1 MRKIIKSSNTDQ
13 VNTFRLHYFPNIPA
27 SHAEGDGASR
37 TSGALAGEDGSLC
50 EKGLS
55 GSRVSSAEDQLRRQQ
70 AEIERN
76 AYETGFRKGE
86 QDGRTAA
93 RQQTEPLMATL
104 EATLAELDGV
114 RNRLRQ
120 HMEREVVELALHVAR
135 KVIHHE
141 LSVSEDA
148 ILCVVK
154 EAMGHLQDP
163 GQIAIRLNPED
174 LKRIRGAGEGMKTVL
189 EHHENIQFEEDSAIE
204 CGGCYIQTEYGEI
217 DARIEEQL
225 RHIEE
230 AFRAEMRHTA
240 SEDQ

>member
-1 MRKIIKSSNTDQ
+1 LRKIIKSSNTDQ

-27 SHAEGDGASR
+27 SHAEDGGISR
-37 TSGALAGEDGSLC
+37 ASGALC
-50 EKGLS
+50 ETEPS
-55 GSRVSSAEDQLRRQQ
+55 ESRASSAEDQLRRQQ
-70 AEIERN
+70 AEIEHT

-86 QDGRTAA
+86 QDGRAAA
-93 RQQTEPLMATL
+93 RQQAEPLMATL
-104 EATLAELDGV
+104 KAILAELDGV
-114 RNRLRQ
+114 RSRIRQ

-148 ILCVVK
+148 ILRVVK
-154 EAMGHLQDP
+154 DAMGHLQDP
-163 GQIAIRLNPED
+163 GNIAIRLNPED
-174 LKRIRGAGEGMKTVL
+174 LKRIRDTGDGMQAFL
-189 EHHENIQFEEDSAIE
+189 GHHENVQFEEDSAID
-204 CGGCYIQTEYGEI
+204 CGGCYIQTDYGEI

-230 AFRAEMRHTA
+230 TFRAEMRHTA